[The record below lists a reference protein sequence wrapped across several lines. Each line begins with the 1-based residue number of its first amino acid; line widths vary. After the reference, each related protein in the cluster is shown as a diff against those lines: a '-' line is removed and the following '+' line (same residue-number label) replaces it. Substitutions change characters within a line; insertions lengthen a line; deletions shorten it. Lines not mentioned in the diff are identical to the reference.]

1 MQLTWKQQRDR
12 WSRAW
17 LYGLFMLLPWTVVFG
32 HKGVAPWLLL
42 ASLPA
47 FARGDFW
54 QAAFGQ
60 LFDRPDI
67 RNPFFAGMLSALFFC
82 FWIFLS
88 GFWSPEHHYSLFLW
102 VLAPALLGGSVVWY
116 CLNLPQVWT
125 YRLATIFSLA
135 IVGGMTVLAFEGL
148 TDGLLRSTL
157 PPNDPLADRS
167 RDIIALGR
175 GVTALAPALF
185 PAALIVSMIWNRAAG
200 LAALAIGVV
209 AAFSNDVAAN
219 AVAIAAGLVA
229 VVITF
234 KAPKSS
240 FQLATVGAI
249 GLLILTPLA
258 AALLPIDFI
267 FSSLETH
274 VPDVWQS
281 KFSSWSHRLAIWD
294 SVAGRVDDGL
304 PFGFGADYARV
315 WAQAAP
321 MIDVPGARA
330 PLSVMPLHP
339 HNVFLQ
345 IWLEL
350 GLPGV
355 FSLGLFFYFGSN
367 VLRRATLPTPTI
379 AVSVGVLAAIVV
391 SLMVEGSLWQVWR
404 LAAMAL
410 AAMGVALS
418 YSLHQQ
424 WKVKSR

>member
-1 MQLTWKQQRDR
+1 MHFTLKDHRDR
-12 WSRAW
+12 ASRFW
-17 LYGLFMLLPWTVVFG
+17 LYGLFVLLPLTVVFG

-67 RNPFFAGMLSALFFC
+67 RDPFFAGFLAIMFFC
-82 FWIFLS
+82 IWIFVS

-102 VLAPALLGGSVVWY
+102 VLAPVLLGGSVVWFS
-116 CLNLPQVWT
+116 LNLPKLWT
-125 YRLATIFSLA
+125 YRLALAFALA
-135 IVGGMTVLAFEGL
+135 IALGMTVLAFEGV
-148 TDGLLRSTL
+148 TDGFLRSIL
-157 PPNDPLADRS
+157 PPNDPSADPA

-185 PAALIVSMIWNRAAG
+185 PAAMIVSMIWNRTAALCVLALGIAAG
-200 LAALAIGVV
+200 
-209 AAFSNDVAAN
+209 FSNDVTAN
-219 AVAIAAGLVA
+219 AVAIAAGLA
-229 VVITF
+229 GVIFTF
-234 KAPKSS
+234 KAPMTT
-240 FQLATVGAI
+240 FLIAWA
-249 GLLILTPLA
+249 GLILLLLLTPLA
-258 AALLPIDFI
+258 ASLLPVDAI
-267 FSSLETH
+267 FASVEANAPEWAQGSFTT
-274 VPDVWQS
+274 WY
-281 KFSSWSHRLAIWD
+281 HRLAIWD
-294 SVAGRVDDGL
+294 SAAARIADGM
-304 PFGFGADYARV
+304 PFGFGADYARI
-315 WAQAAP
+315 WTESAP
-321 MIDVPGARA
+321 HVAVPGAPA

-339 HNVFLQ
+339 HNVILQ

-355 FSLGLFFYFGSN
+355 ISLGLFFYFGG
-367 VLRRATLPTPTI
+367 VALRHASLPTPII
-379 AVSVGVLAAIVV
+379 AVAVGALAAVVV

-424 WKVKSR
+424 WKASAL

>member
-12 WSRAW
+12 ASRIW
-17 LYGLFMLLPWTVVFG
+17 LYGLFILLPWTVVFG

-54 QAAFGQ
+54 QAAFGE
-60 LFDRPDI
+60 LFDKPDI
-67 RNPFFAGMLSALFFC
+67 RNPFFAGMLSILFFC
-82 FWIFLS
+82 AWIFVS
-88 GFWSPEHHYSLFLW
+88 GFWSPEHHYTLFLW
-102 VLAPALLGGSVVWY
+102 VLAPVLLGGSVVWY
-116 CLNLPQVWT
+116 CLNLPQIWT
-125 YRLATIFSLA
+125 YRLATAFSLA
-135 IVGGMTVLAFEGL
+135 IAGGMAVLAFEGV
-148 TDGLLRSTL
+148 TDGLLRSIL
-157 PPNDPLADRS
+157 PPNDPSADRS

-185 PAALIVSMIWNRAAG
+185 PAAIIVSMIWNRAAALG
-200 LAALAIGVV
+200 VLALGVI

-219 AVAIAAGLVA
+219 AVAIAAGLVGI
-229 VVITF
+229 VITF
-234 KAPKSS
+234 KAPKTS
-240 FQLATVGAI
+240 FVVATSGLI
-249 GLLILTPLA
+249 FLLIVTPFA
-258 AALLPIDFI
+258 AALLPIDAI

-274 VPDVWQS
+274 VPEAWQS
-281 KFSSWSHRLAIWD
+281 QFSSWFHRLAIWD

-304 PFGFGADYARV
+304 PFGFGADYARM
-315 WAQAAP
+315 WTQSAP
-321 MIDVPGARA
+321 MIEVPGARA
-330 PLSVMPLHP
+330 PLSVMPVHP

-355 FSLGLFFYFGSN
+355 LSLGLFFYFGSA
-367 VLRRATLPTPTI
+367 VLRRAALPTPIT
-379 AVSVGVLAAIVV
+379 AVSVGVLAAISV

-410 AAMGVALS
+410 AGMGAALS

-424 WKVKSR
+424 WKVKTR